1 MYLKDHDND
10 TLSTFTDVYKVNLLT
25 LVETLF
31 EFINQWE
38 ELLCQVITINGFIRL
53 VKTHLNDISLL
64 FAKPKQPMYVFSYHT
79 NESFRIQ
86 QN

>member
-31 EFINQWE
+31 EFINQ
-38 ELLCQVITINGFIRL
+38 
-53 VKTHLNDISLL
+53 
-64 FAKPKQPMYVFSYHT
+64 
-79 NESFRIQ
+79 
-86 QN
+86 